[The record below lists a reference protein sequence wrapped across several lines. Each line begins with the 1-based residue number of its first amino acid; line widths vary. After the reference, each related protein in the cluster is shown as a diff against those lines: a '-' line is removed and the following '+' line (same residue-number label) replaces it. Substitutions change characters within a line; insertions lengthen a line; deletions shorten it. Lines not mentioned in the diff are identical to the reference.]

1 MKRFF
6 TFFTMAILA
15 ICWIGCSDDDN
26 DDSPKRKLVSK
37 VHEYWDDNEYE
48 EWKFI
53 YNDDASIK
61 TAIHIVKEYKS
72 MNIDT
77 MHVQH
82 FTDKVIIREIETSD
96 YDNWQPDESTVSFI
110 LDNEK
115 RIVEY
120 TLHSYEPIYFQYSD
134 EGQLIYSSY
143 MEQKFKWSDGNII
156 NSSYVGYITPSD
168 IENKTNIDLNP
179 IIVSYF
185 SMEGES
191 YKVALNDYW
200 GTRSKNLIQ
209 KRQNRDLLR
218 EFKYIVDEDGDPV
231 KVLKI
236 EEDGSESDYL
246 EITYIYQ

>member
-1 MKRFF
+1 
-6 TFFTMAILA
+6 MAILA

-37 VHEYWDDNEYE
+37 VHEYWDDDEYE
-48 EWKFI
+48 EWQFV

-61 TAIHIVKEYKS
+61 TAIHTVKESYHMS
-72 MNIDT
+72 IDT
-77 MHVQH
+77 MHIQH

-96 YDNWQPDESTVSFI
+96 YDNWQPDESKVSFI
-110 LDNEK
+110 LDNQK
-115 RIVEY
+115 RITEY
-120 TLHSYEPIYFQYSD
+120 SLYDNANYYFQYSN
-134 EGQLIYSSY
+134 EGQLIYCSY

-156 NSSYVGYITPSD
+156 NSSYVGDITPSD

-209 KRQNRDLLR
+209 KNQDRDQLR

>member
-1 MKRFF
+1 MNKIF
-6 TFFTMAILA
+6 TFTVVALFAV
-15 ICWIGCSDDDN
+15 CWIGCSDDDN

-61 TAIHIVKEYKS
+61 TAIHTVKESYHMS
-72 MNIDT
+72 IDT

-82 FTDKVIIREIETSD
+82 FNDKVIIREIETSD

-110 LDNEK
+110 LDNQK

-209 KRQNRDLLR
+209 KTQDRSQQR
-218 EFKYIVDEDGDPV
+218 EFKYIIDEDGDPV
-231 KVLKI
+231 KVLEI
-236 EEDGSESDYL
+236 EEDGSESHYI
-246 EITYIYQ
+246 EITYTYQ